1 MPHRE
6 SRRHC
11 DRGRET
17 PGHLTADRL
26 SDIVRALPSQPS
38 ESLESFESFE
48 PSQPSESFESSESSG
63 SLESVRFSESCGPF
77 RSLRALRAMRSSEAS
92 ESSEQCESS
101 GALETSDSS
110 GSYESVGMR
119 ATRGGPHRT
128 LTTRPSHLPG
138 ARVRQLE
145 GPETTFVLTAA
156 SQTVGELFIVPHRT
170 GRHRR
175 PPPATFRVWHF
186 VFTSSRL
193 ALIGLPALLLV
204 GAVAVFA
211 VR

>member
-6 SRRHC
+6 SRRHR

-38 ESLESFESFE
+38 
-48 PSQPSESFESSESSG
+48 QPSESFESFESFESSG

-77 RSLRALRAMRSSEAS
+77 RSLRALRAMRSSE
-92 ESSEQCESS
+92 SSEQCASS

>member
-1 MPHRE
+1 MDTRMPHCE
-6 SRRHC
+6 SRRHR

-17 PGHLTADRL
+17 PGHLTAERL

-38 ESLESFESFE
+38 ESSESIESIESF
-48 PSQPSESFESSESSG
+48 ESSG
-63 SLESVRFSESCGPF
+63 SLESLRFSESSGPF
-77 RSLRALRAMRSSEAS
+77 RSVRALRAMRSSEAS
-92 ESSEQCESS
+92 ESERCESS
-101 GALETSDSS
+101 GAFESSDSS

-128 LTTRPSHLPG
+128 LTTRPSHLRG
-138 ARVRQLE
+138 ARVRQLD
-145 GPETTFVLTAA
+145 GPETTVVLTAA
-156 SQTVGELFIVPHRT
+156 SETVGELFIVPNRT

-175 PPPATFRVWHF
+175 PSPARFRVWHF
-186 VFTSSRL
+186 AYTSTRL

>member
-6 SRRHC
+6 SRRHR

-48 PSQPSESFESSESSG
+48 SFEPSQPSESFESSG

-77 RSLRALRAMRSSEAS
+77 RSLRALRAMRSSE
-92 ESSEQCESS
+92 SSEQCASS

-128 LTTRPSHLPG
+128 LMTRPSHLPG

>member
-6 SRRHC
+6 SRRHR

-38 ESLESFESFE
+38 
-48 PSQPSESFESSESSG
+48 QPSESFESFESFESSG

-77 RSLRALRAMRSSEAS
+77 RSLRALRAMRSSE
-92 ESSEQCESS
+92 SSEQCASS

-138 ARVRQLE
+138 ARVRQLD